1 MKKLLHE
8 RLRDADGGCDRTVK
22 AVGHFSCYDIDDCKS
37 CYGLLREAIADEIER
52 CYVPRPRYEDGEPV
66 QFGDD
71 IEIYDRFGRLDKGI
85 IQSFHPNKGPVWML
99 SLVGCDHER
108 LVRFDPETCVIKR
121 PAPKVLGA
129 DGVEIKVG
137 DTVYECDDLKPLK
150 VVRIF
155 KDGDIEAVGDEGACS
170 KLDSSNYTHTPPD
183 TQERIDAD
191 AAKISFD
198 YWGCRIEGC
207 PNCPAMIDGERH
219 YKRIGADDC
228 TKAQILDLLR
238 RQRELDARKG
248 GAE

>member
-8 RLRDADGGCDRTVK
+8 RLRDADGGCDRTAK
-22 AVGHFSCYDIDDCKS
+22 AVGRFSCYDIDDCKS

-66 QFGDD
+66 HMGCAVCGGIVACFSVWDDGSFSTYDEDGNVLQEGEPGD
-71 IEIYDRFGRLDKGI
+71 FA
-85 IQSFHPNKGPVWML
+85 
-99 SLVGCDHER
+99 
-108 LVRFDPETCVIKR
+108 KR
-121 PAPKVLGA
+121 HAPKALDA

-137 DTVYECDDLKPLK
+137 DTVYEGDGLKPLK

-155 KDGDIEAVGDEGACS
+155 NDGDIEAVGDEGACS

-207 PNCPAMIDGERH
+207 PNCPAMIDGERP

-248 GAE
+248 GDA